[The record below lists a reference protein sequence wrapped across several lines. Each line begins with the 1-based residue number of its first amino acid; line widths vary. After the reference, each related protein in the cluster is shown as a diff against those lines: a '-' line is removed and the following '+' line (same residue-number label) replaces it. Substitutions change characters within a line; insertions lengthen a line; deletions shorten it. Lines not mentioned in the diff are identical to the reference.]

1 MKKLFCVFL
10 FLTMIFCS
18 AYRKPY
24 QYVINAEKDAFY
36 HNNNGLNYLRE
47 KIYIAALEEF
57 KIAIS
62 LSPNTQSTAIFK
74 TNMGKTYMDMG
85 YPALAQQPLEE
96 ALKAYGLNLQY
107 YLNLAECYEKLGI
120 IPQKISELEKSSSVY
135 DRITLG
141 ILYIK
146 TGKIT
151 RGIIA
156 LDDFC
161 YNEPDL
167 LITPA
172 IKQYI
177 KDFQK

>member
-1 MKKLFCVFL
+1 MKKFLCIFL

-18 AYRKPY
+18 GYRKPY

-74 TNMGKTYMDMG
+74 TNLGKTYMYMG

-107 YLNLAECYEKLGI
+107 YLNLADCYEKLGI
-120 IPQKISELEKSSSVY
+120 VKQKINEFEKSTSVY
-135 DRITLG
+135 DRIMLG
-141 ILYIK
+141 ILYIR
-146 TGKIT
+146 TGELT

-177 KDFQK
+177 KELHR